1 MIVKAEELTVAF
13 GGVEVLSNVSFSA
26 EKGEY
31 ICIAGRNGS
40 GKSTLIKSLLGLV
53 PKKAEA

>member
-31 ICIAGRNGS
+31 ICIAGRNGFRQKYADQKSFRS
-40 GKSTLIKSLLGLV
+40 G
-53 PKKAEA
+53 A